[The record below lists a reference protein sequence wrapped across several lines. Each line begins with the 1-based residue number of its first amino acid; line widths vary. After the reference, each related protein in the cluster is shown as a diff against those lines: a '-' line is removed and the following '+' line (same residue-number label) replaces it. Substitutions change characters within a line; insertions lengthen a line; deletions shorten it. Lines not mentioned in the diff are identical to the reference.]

1 MPLVRE
7 EVRLAGVT
15 GQPPCEIS
23 PQGAQVAQRTPK
35 VTGLALQTLPRRVWQ
50 LKFEV
55 EPRATLLEQPRG
67 HEIAQDDEKAEQK
80 ATRGKIG
87 R

>member
-7 EVRLAGVT
+7 DVRLAGVT
-15 GQPPCEIS
+15 GQPPLS
-23 PQGAQVAQRTPK
+23 KAPQGAQGHETTPK

-55 EPRATLLEQPRG
+55 EPRAALLEQPRG

-80 ATRGKIG
+80 DAS
-87 R
+87 